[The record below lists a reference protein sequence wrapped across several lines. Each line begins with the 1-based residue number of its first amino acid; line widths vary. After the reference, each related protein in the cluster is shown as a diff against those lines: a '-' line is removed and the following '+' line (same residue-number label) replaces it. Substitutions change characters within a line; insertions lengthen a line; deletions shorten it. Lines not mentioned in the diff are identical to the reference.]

1 MTTDPS
7 MEQVLATIR
16 SFPGVLELAP
26 TAGSAY
32 PEIAWGDHF
41 FYCAPD
47 GDVPANE
54 QPYATIVTKDY
65 PGDTASHLAAPGRWR
80 LNIHVGRTRYV
91 ELLGEDPEAQAEE
104 EIDLAATDT
113 LLPHPSYGA
122 QGWVA
127 IVSPGPETLAP
138 ALLLLREAHEAARQ
152 RRSRRRRA

>member
-16 SFPGVLELAP
+16 SFPDVLELAP

-32 PEIAWGDHF
+32 PEIVWGDHF

-47 GDVPANE
+47 GEVHGNE

-65 PGDTASHLAAPGRWR
+65 PDDTASRLDAPGRWR
-80 LNIHVGRTRYV
+80 LNIHVGRARYG
-91 ELLGEDPEAQAEE
+91 ELLGEQGARPGAEV
-104 EIDLAATDT
+104 DLARTDT
-113 LLPHPSYGA
+113 VLPHPSYAA

-127 IVSPGPETLAP
+127 IVNPGPATLAS
-138 ALLLLREAHEAARQ
+138 ALLLLREAHEAAR
-152 RRSRRRRA
+152 RRRDRRRA